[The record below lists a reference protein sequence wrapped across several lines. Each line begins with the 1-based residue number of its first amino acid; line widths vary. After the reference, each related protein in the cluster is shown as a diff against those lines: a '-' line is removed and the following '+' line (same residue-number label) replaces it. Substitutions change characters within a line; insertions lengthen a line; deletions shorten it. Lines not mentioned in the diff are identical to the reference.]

1 MAILPFAPK
10 GRDAMCGVCGILHKG
25 GAGAGPA
32 PIGNYLVKMLD
43 SLAHRGT
50 DSTGVTVAGQP
61 KEQDLILR
69 LRIDSETRRRPLGE
83 GAPSGQ

>member
-1 MAILPFAPK
+1 
-10 GRDAMCGVCGILHKG
+10 MCGVCGILHKG

-69 LRIDSETRRRPLGE
+69 LPH
-83 GAPSGQ
+83 